1 MDPTARQGVA
11 DPASPGR
18 RIAMV
23 SEHASP
29 LAVLGGVDAGGQNV
43 HVAALAG
50 ALADR
55 GHEVVVYTRRDD
67 PDLPARTTLRP
78 GVDVVHVDAGPARAL
93 PKDELPPFMPA
104 FSEVLREAWAG
115 EGRPDVVHAHFW
127 MSGTAAVPA
136 AHALGLAVV
145 QTFHALGSVK
155 RRYQGEADTSPA
167 ARVPAERALARGVD
181 LVIATCSDEVA
192 ELRAAGALPRRVQVV
207 PCGVDTARFADA
219 AAAAT
224 DVVGPRRPGC
234 RTRLVVVGRLVE
246 RKGVEQ
252 AVRAL
257 RHLPAA
263 ELVVAGGPD
272 AHDLPS
278 DAEAVRLQHLAGELG
293 VADRLRMVGRVAP
306 GDLPG
311 VLAASDVLLATPWY
325 EPFGIAVLEAMAA
338 GLPVVASAVGGML
351 DTVRDGVTGRLV
363 PVDETGHLDP
373 VALADAVRDVVDE
386 PATAA
391 RMGAAGRE
399 VARQRYDWAR
409 VAAATEAAYDLV
421 LGNLRDVTGRDPG
434 TDDAAVRRPARR
446 RTRQTT
452 RAWLREHVGELE
464 GVLVALEAQGDR
476 LDRWGRQLVDVV
488 DAGGRLIV
496 AGNGG
501 SAAEAQHLTAEL
513 VGRFTGERRPLS
525 AIALHAET
533 STLTAVLNDYGAEEV
548 YARQVEAHGREG
560 DVLLLLS
567 ASGRSP
573 NVLRAAERARDIGMR
588 VWALTNDGPSPLRDV
603 ADEVVAIPGP
613 STSAVQE
620 GHLMAVHALCV
631 AVEVH
636 LPVARETPSALDLP
650 ALPRRAGVPA

>member
-1 MDPTARQGVA
+1 
-11 DPASPGR
+11 
-18 RIAMV
+18 MV

-67 PDLPARTTLRP
+67 PDLPVRTHLRP
-78 GVDVVHVDAGPARAL
+78 GVEVVHVDAGPPCAL

-104 FSEVLREAWAG
+104 FGEALRAAWSG

-136 AHALGLAVV
+136 ARALGLPVV

-207 PCGVDTARFADA
+207 PCGVDTARFTAASPAD
-219 AAAAT
+219 

-234 RTRLVVVGRLVE
+234 RTRLVAVGRLVE

-257 RHLPAA
+257 RHLPDA

-272 AHDLPS
+272 AHDLAS
-278 DAEAVRLQHLAGELG
+278 DPEAVRLQHLAVELG

-363 PVDETGHLDP
+363 PVDEAGHLDP
-373 VALADAVRDVVDE
+373 AALADAVRDVVDD
-386 PATAA
+386 PATGA

-409 VAAATEAAYDLV
+409 VAAATESAYDLV
-421 LGNLRDVTGRDPG
+421 LGSLRDVASRDAGP
-434 TDDAAVRRPARR
+434 DDTAARRPARR
-446 RTRQTT
+446 RTRPTT

-488 DAGGRLIV
+488 DAGGRLLV

-525 AIALHAET
+525 ALALHAET
-533 STLTAVLNDYGAEEV
+533 STLTAVLDDDGPEEV
-548 YARQVEAHGREG
+548 YARQVEAHGRKG
-560 DVLLLLS
+560 DLLLLLS
-567 ASGRSP
+567 TSGRSP
-573 NVLRAAERARDIGMR
+573 NVLRAAERARAIGMR
-588 VWALTNDGPSPLRDV
+588 VWALTDDAPNPLRDV

-636 LPVARETPSALDLP
+636 LPAARETPATLDLTS
-650 ALPRRAGVPA
+650 LPRRAGVPA